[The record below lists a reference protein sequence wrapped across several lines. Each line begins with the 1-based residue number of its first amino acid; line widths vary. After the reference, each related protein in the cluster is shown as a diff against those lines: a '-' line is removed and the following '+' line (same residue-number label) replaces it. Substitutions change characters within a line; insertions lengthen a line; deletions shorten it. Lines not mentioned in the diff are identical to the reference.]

1 MTVPPPPPPPPQP
14 EVSPRRL
21 LLTLGGAGALAG
33 ALIVVAFRATLPTIT
48 AYRAHVLQEAV
59 LEVLH
64 DPARYDTLYVIN
76 GELAQVPPAGAD
88 PAKLQ
93 QIYVGFGQDSAI
105 AGFAIP
111 AAEPGFADVIRLLFG
126 YDAATGTVLGMK
138 VLENKETPGLGNKI
152 ESDPFV
158 TEFTGALA
166 PLVGVKPRM
175 GAGDPHEIDMI
186 TGVTI
191 SSRTVIRAI
200 NNALDR
206 LRPGLERYV
215 AEHGR

>member
-1 MTVPPPPPPPPQP
+1 VTVPPPPPQQP

-21 LLTLGGAGALAG
+21 LVTLGGAGALAG
-33 ALIVVAFRATLPTIT
+33 ALIVVAFRATLPAIT
-48 AYRAHVLQEAV
+48 AYRARVLQEAV

-64 DPARYDTLYVIN
+64 DPARYDTLYVIG
-76 GELAQVPPAGAD
+76 GELAEEPPAGAD

-93 QIYVGFGQDSAI
+93 QIYVGFGSDSGI

-152 ESDPFV
+152 EADPFV
-158 TEFTGALA
+158 AEFTGALA

-175 GAGDPHEIDMI
+175 GTGDPHEIDMI